1 MDIVAVSGK
10 LRTNVGK
17 RASAQIRRE
26 GGIPCVMYDANNVIH
41 FTSELKEIKK
51 LIFTPKFKLA
61 EVTIDGK
68 SYRCII
74 KEYQMHP
81 VTDAITHID
90 FLHLL
95 EGQPVKIEVPVKFI
109 GSSPGVKNGGKLLQ
123 MLRRVKLKTT
133 VEHLID
139 EVTLDISDLKLGHSI
154 RIRDIQPNQG
164 VEIMNNG
171 ATPVAIVEVPR
182 ALRSAQS
189 AEEEAAEETAEVA
202 E

>member
-10 LRTNVGK
+10 LRTNLGK
-17 RASAQIRRE
+17 SASAQIRRE
-26 GGIPCVMYDANNVIH
+26 GGIPCVMYDAKNVIH
-41 FTSELKEIKK
+41 FTTELKEVKK
-51 LIFTPKFKLA
+51 LIYTPKFKLA
-61 EVTIDGK
+61 ELTIDGK
-68 SYRCII
+68 TYKCII

-81 VTDAITHID
+81 VTDTITHID

-95 EGQPVKIEVPVKFI
+95 EGQSVKIEVPVKFI
-109 GSSPGVKNGGKLLQ
+109 GTSPGVKGGGKLLQ

-139 EVTLDISDLKLGHSI
+139 EVTLDISNLKLGHSI
-154 RIRDIQPNQG
+154 RIRDIQPNDG

-171 ATPVAIVEVPR
+171 ATPVAIVEIPR

-189 AEEEAAEETAEVA
+189 AAETETEAVA

>member
-41 FTSELKEIKK
+41 FTSELKEVKK
-51 LIFTPKFKLA
+51 LIYTPKFKLA

-68 SYRCII
+68 TYKCII

-95 EGQPVKIEVPVKFI
+95 EGQAVKIEVPVKFI
-109 GSSPGVKNGGKLLQ
+109 GTSPGVKSGGKLLQ

-139 EVTLDISDLKLGHSI
+139 EVTLDISNLKLGHSI
-154 RIRDIQPNQG
+154 RIRDIQPNEG

-171 ATPVAIVEVPR
+171 ATPVAIVEIPR

-189 AEEEAAEETAEVA
+189 AAEEAGTAEVA

>member
-10 LRTNVGK
+10 LRTNLGK
-17 RASAQIRRE
+17 SASAQIRRE
-26 GGIPCVMYDANNVIH
+26 GGIPCVMYDAKNVIH
-41 FTSELKEIKK
+41 FTTELKEIKK
-51 LIFTPKFKLA
+51 LIYTPKFKLA
-61 EVTIDGK
+61 DLTIDGK
-68 SYRCII
+68 TYKCIV

-81 VTDAITHID
+81 VTDTIIHID

-95 EGQPVKIEVPVKFI
+95 EGQSVKIEVPVKFV
-109 GSSPGVKNGGKLLQ
+109 GSSPGVKSGGKLLQ

-139 EVTLDISDLKLGHSI
+139 EVTLDISNLKLGHSI
-154 RIRDIQPNQG
+154 RIRDIQPNEG

-171 ATPVAIVEVPR
+171 ATPVAIVEIPR

-189 AEEEAAEETAEVA
+189 AAEATTEEAVA